1 VKRQSTQNRGEAG
14 DSLVE
19 ILVAVAIIAT
29 ALTVLILSLST
40 GALGVHTVNQL
51 TTATN
56 LATAQ
61 LESIKA
67 AEYVTGTAGYP
78 AIPADTYTISQD
90 ISYWDGSSFT
100 PVPGV
105 DSGMQWVTVTVSYGG
120 DALVVISNYK
130 VNR

>member
-1 VKRQSTQNRGEAG
+1 MKRQSAQNRGEAG

-19 ILVAVAIIAT
+19 ILAAVAIIAT
-29 ALTVLILSLST
+29 TLTVLVLSLST
-40 GALGVHTVNQL
+40 GALGVRTANQL

-56 LATAQ
+56 LAIAQ

-67 AEYVTGTAGYP
+67 AEYVTDTASYP
-78 AIPADTYTISQD
+78 PIPTDGYTISQD

-100 PVPGV
+100 SIPGV
-105 DSGMQWVTVTVSYGG
+105 DSGMQWITVTVSYGG